1 MQYQQNFFPGSAS
14 TGAGSGRQKPMKN
27 IISPI
32 TRIGKPKPETPMG
45 TYKSVITKNAP
56 KMASMPPDATSPL
69 YIWLMD
75 E

>member
-1 MQYQQNFFPGSAS
+1 
-14 TGAGSGRQKPMKN
+14 
-27 IISPI
+27 
-32 TRIGKPKPETPMG
+32 MG